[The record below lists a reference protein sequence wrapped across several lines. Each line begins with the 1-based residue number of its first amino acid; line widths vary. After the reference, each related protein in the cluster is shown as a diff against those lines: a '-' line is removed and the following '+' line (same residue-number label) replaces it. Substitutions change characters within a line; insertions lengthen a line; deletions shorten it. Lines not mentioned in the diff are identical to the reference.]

1 MAEIATIARPY
12 AQALYDIAR
21 GAMLDQ
27 WAELVGQLAQ
37 VTAHPEMQALAKN
50 PSIEADKINEL
61 VLAALSIS
69 LDAGVRESLRR
80 FVAVLLENHRLT
92 LMPEIAAQ
100 FFVLKNASQGSDVA
114 EISSAYPIDAA
125 QLEALCA
132 DLEKKFGKKLKAT
145 IKVDPELIGGIRV
158 QVGDEVLDQSVKA
171 GLMRMENT
179 LTA

>member
-37 VTAHPEMQALAKN
+37 VMAHPEMQALAKN
-50 PSIEADKINEL
+50 PSVDADKINEL

-69 LDAGVRESLRR
+69 PDVAVQKSLQR
-80 FVAVLLENHRLT
+80 FIAVLLENHRLT

-100 FFVLKNASQGSDVA
+100 FFALKNASQGSDVA
-114 EISSAYPIDAA
+114 EISSAYPIDAV
-125 QLEALCA
+125 QLKALCA
-132 DLEKKFGKKLKAT
+132 DLEKKFGKKLKT
-145 IKVDPELIGGIRV
+145 TMKIDPELIGGIRV

-171 GLMRMENT
+171 GLMRMESM